1 MQEKVSVNGVEK
13 KPSWLRVKMPSGKL
27 FVQTNSALGDLC
39 TVCKSAK
46 CPNLGKCWSEGRAT
60 FMILGDVCTRNCR
73 FCAVKKGVPTP
84 IDFSEP
90 ERLALAAKKM
100 NLKFV
105 VITSVTRDD
114 ISDGGAKHFAN
125 TIFAI
130 RKEIPDAKIEVLTP
144 DFMGDTKALDIVLD
158 ANPDVFNHNLETVK
172 ELQKTIRIK
181 ASYEVSLEVLK
192 YASKKNKAI
201 KSGIMLGLGETKE
214 QVENCLC
221 DMRKSNVSILTI
233 GQYMKASPAN
243 IDIVRYA
250 ELDEFEYYK
259 NFALKLGFEK
269 VQSSPFTRSSFN
281 AQETF
286 EC

>member
-1 MQEKVSVNGVEK
+1 MTEKEIEK

-27 FVQTNSALGDLC
+27 YVQTNSALGNLC

-84 IDFSEP
+84 VDSTEP
-90 ERLALAAKKM
+90 MRLALAAKKM

-114 ISDGGAKHFAN
+114 LPDGGAKHFAD

-130 RKEIPDAKIEVLTP
+130 RKEIPEAKIEVLTP
-144 DFMGDTKALDIVLD
+144 DFMGDTKALDVILN
-158 ANPDVFNHNLETVK
+158 ASPDVFNHNLETVK
-172 ELQKTIRIK
+172 ELQKSIRIK

-192 YASKKNKAI
+192 YASKSNKAI

-214 QVENCLC
+214 QVENCLR
-221 DMRKSNVSILTI
+221 DMRESNVNILTI
-233 GQYMKASPAN
+233 GQYMKASPEN

-259 NFALKLGFEK
+259 DFALKLGFEK

-286 EC
+286 DANNV